1 MLQRIKTYLGIMD
14 NESDALLNI
23 IIEDAQSWFNDYTHR
38 AAADY
43 PNIICKMAIED
54 YNRYGSEGIASL
66 SFGAGIEVVNAE
78 YSEGLMKQIKK
89 LKKVR
94 VL

>member
-1 MLQRIKTYLGIMD
+1 MLERIKTYLGILN
-14 NESDALLNI
+14 NEKDSLINI
-23 IIEDAQSWFNDYTHR
+23 LIEDAEAWFEDYTNR

-43 PNIICKMAIED
+43 TTIICQMVIED
-54 YNRYGSEGIASL
+54 FNRYGSEGIASL
-66 SFGAGIEVVNAE
+66 SFGAGTEVVNAE

-89 LKKVR
+89 LKKLK